1 LISLCIHLIVGGC
14 MHLVVVQAQFIL
26 MINAMITIACQYFKK
41 YSFSLSRVE
50 SSEVLSRGSHCN
62 PLIALYNINHSY
74 IGSLSKIAA

>member
-1 LISLCIHLIVGGC
+1 MISLCIHLIDWTC
-14 MHLVVVQAQFIL
+14 MHIERVQAQFIL

-50 SSEVLSRGSHCN
+50 SNEVLSRGSHCN

-74 IGSLSKIAA
+74 IGSLSEVVA

>member
-1 LISLCIHLIVGGC
+1 MISFVFQHIVGAC

-74 IGSLSKIAA
+74 IGLLSEDGA

>member
-1 LISLCIHLIVGGC
+1 MISLCIHLIDWTC
-14 MHLVVVQAQFIL
+14 MHIERVQAQFIL

-74 IGSLSKIAA
+74 IGSLSEVGA

>member
-1 LISLCIHLIVGGC
+1 
-14 MHLVVVQAQFIL
+14 MHIERVQTQFIL
-26 MINAMITIACQYFKK
+26 MINVRITISCQYFKK

-74 IGSLSKIAA
+74 IGLLSEDGA

>member
-1 LISLCIHLIVGGC
+1 MQLGR
-14 MHLVVVQAQFIL
+14 VQTHFIL
-26 MINAMITIACQYFKK
+26 MINAMITIFCQYFKK

-74 IGSLSKIAA
+74 IGSLSEDGA

>member
-1 LISLCIHLIVGGC
+1 LISFVFQHIVGDC
-14 MHLVVVQAQFIL
+14 MQLVRVQAQFIL

-50 SSEVLSRGSHCN
+50 SNEVLSRGSHCN

-74 IGSLSKIAA
+74 IGLLSEDGA

>member
-1 LISLCIHLIVGGC
+1 LISFVFPHIDWTC
-14 MHLVVVQAQFIL
+14 MEIELVQGQFIL

-50 SSEVLSRGSHCN
+50 SSEVLSRGSRCN

-74 IGSLSKIAA
+74 IGLLSEDGA

>member
-1 LISLCIHLIVGGC
+1 MISLCIHLIDWTC
-14 MHLVVVQAQFIL
+14 MHIERVQAQFIL

-74 IGSLSKIAA
+74 IGSLSEVDA

>member
-1 LISLCIHLIVGGC
+1 MISLCIHLIDWTC
-14 MHLVVVQAQFIL
+14 MHIERVQAQFIL

-50 SSEVLSRGSHCN
+50 SNEVLSRGSHCN

-74 IGSLSKIAA
+74 IGLLSEDGA